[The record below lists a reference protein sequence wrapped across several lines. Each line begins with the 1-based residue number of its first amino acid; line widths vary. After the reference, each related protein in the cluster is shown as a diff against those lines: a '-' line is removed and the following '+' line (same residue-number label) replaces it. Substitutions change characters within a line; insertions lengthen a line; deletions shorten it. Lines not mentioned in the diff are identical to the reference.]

1 MVKLLRSA
9 SAAVILVV
17 LAPVARAQDNAI
29 LPSDAAPAWR
39 SPAREDTER
48 FNWNGAAAESIR
60 FLTIQHG
67 IRLTQEKTS
76 DQLSGPFFADYFDSV
91 KGLKTWKD
99 GDSAFTNYVAHPM
112 QGAVTGYIQVQND
125 PKGKSANITDGS
137 IYWKS
142 RLKAMAWSAAYSTQF
157 ELGPYSEAT
166 IGNVG
171 KTPGTMGYVDL
182 VVTPTG
188 GFGIMVAEDAF
199 DHFVVARLERYASP
213 RMMRTMRMVFSPN
226 RTLANLLRFKK
237 PWRRDNRDYTPRVA
251 GGSASPATDD

>member
-1 MVKLLRSA
+1 MVRLFRLA
-9 SAAVILVV
+9 SIGV
-17 LAPVARAQDNAI
+17 LAFTLGARAQDAI
-29 LPSDAAPAWR
+29 LPTNAAPAWEV
-39 SPAREDTER
+39 PEQEEEKGFD
-48 FNWNGAAAESIR
+48 WGAATAESMR

-67 IRLTQEKTS
+67 IRLTQEKTF
-76 DQLSGPFFADYFDSV
+76 DQMSGPFVRDYLDSV
-91 KGLKTWKD
+91 KGLKTWRD

-125 PKGKSANITDGS
+125 PKGKRASITDGS
-137 IYWKS
+137 VYWKS
-142 RLKAMAWSAAYSTQF
+142 RLKAMGWSAVYSTQF
-157 ELGPYSEAT
+157 EMGPFSEAT

-199 DHFVVARLERYASP
+199 DHFVVARLERHAHP
-213 RMMRTMRMVFSPN
+213 RMMRVMRMVFSPN
-226 RTLANLLRFKK
+226 RTLANVLRFKK

-251 GGSASPATDD
+251 GGRGASERTDD

>member
-1 MVKLLRSA
+1 MVRLFRLA
-9 SAAVILVV
+9 SIGV
-17 LAPVARAQDNAI
+17 LAFALGARAQDAI
-29 LPSDAAPAWR
+29 LPTNAAPAWEV
-39 SPAREDTER
+39 PEQEEEKGFD
-48 FNWNGAAAESIR
+48 WGAATAESMR

-67 IRLTQEKTS
+67 IRLTQEKTF
-76 DQLSGPFFADYFDSV
+76 DQMSGPFVRDYLDSV
-91 KGLKTWKD
+91 KGLKTWRD

-125 PKGKSANITDGS
+125 PKGKRASITDGS
-137 IYWKS
+137 VYWKS
-142 RLKAMAWSAAYSTQF
+142 RLKAMGWSAVYSTQF
-157 ELGPYSEAT
+157 EMGPYSEAT

-199 DHFVVARLERYASP
+199 DHFVVARLERHASP
-213 RMMRTMRMVFSPN
+213 RMMRVMRMVFSPN
-226 RTLANLLRFKK
+226 RTLSNVLRFKK

-251 GGSASPATDD
+251 GSPGAASTDD

>member
-1 MVKLLRSA
+1 VTA
-9 SAAVILVV
+9 LVAFA
-17 LAPVARAQDNAI
+17 LVARADDNAI
-29 LPSDAAPAWR
+29 LPSNAAPPWKAPGLEEKGFDW
-39 SPAREDTER
+39 SNATRE
-48 FNWNGAAAESIR
+48 SLR

-67 IRLTQEKTS
+67 IRLTQEKTF
-76 DQLSGPFFADYFDSV
+76 DQLSGPFWADYFESL

-125 PKGKSANITDGS
+125 PKGKRTSITDGS
-137 IYWKS
+137 VYWRS

-171 KTPGTMGYVDL
+171 RTPGTMGYVDL
-182 VVTPTG
+182 VMTPTG
-188 GFGIMVAEDAF
+188 GFGMMVAEDAF
-199 DHFVVARLERYASP
+199 DHFVVSRLERRVNP
-213 RMMRTMRMVFSPN
+213 PTMRFLRMVFSPN
-226 RTLANLLRFKK
+226 RTLANVLRFKK

-251 GGSASPATDD
+251 GRAGTSASTDD

>member
-1 MVKLLRSA
+1 MAALLVA
-9 SAAVILVV
+9 FAL
-17 LAPVARAQDNAI
+17 VARADNDTI
-29 LPSDAAPAWR
+29 VRSNTAPAFQA
-39 SPAREDTER
+39 SAPEEEEG
-48 FNWNGAAAESIR
+48 FNWSNATSESMR

-67 IRLTQEKTS
+67 IRLTQEKTV
-76 DQLSGPFFADYFDSV
+76 DQLSGPFFSDYFDSV
-91 KGLKTWKD
+91 AGLKTWRD

-125 PKGKSANITDGS
+125 PKGNRASITDGS
-137 IYWKS
+137 VYWKS

-182 VVTPTG
+182 IMTPTG
-188 GFGIMVAEDAF
+188 GFGMMVAEDAF
-199 DHFVVARLERYASP
+199 DHFVVARLERSVNP
-213 RMMRTMRMVFSPN
+213 PMMRVLRMVFSPN
-226 RTLANLLRFKK
+226 RTVANLLRFKK

-251 GGSASPATDD
+251 GRRTPAQATDD